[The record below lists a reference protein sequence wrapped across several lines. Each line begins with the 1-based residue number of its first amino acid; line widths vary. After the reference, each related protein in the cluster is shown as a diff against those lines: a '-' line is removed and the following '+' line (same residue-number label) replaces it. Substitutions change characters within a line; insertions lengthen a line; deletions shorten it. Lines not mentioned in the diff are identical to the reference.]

1 MEHLIDEVD
10 GQGDIRVQAPACP
23 DVRGQRSRGS
33 AKLGYRL
40 LDLLKNLRRVLLHLP
55 GVGRRVLHVD
65 CLVEDGNEGF
75 ELIAV
80 DHLKG
85 EKSGKEME
93 INNRRKRENS
103 PAGDELQQS
112 SVIV

>member
-1 MEHLIDEVD
+1 MDFDKPKVYGDTFISD
-10 GQGDIRVQAPACP
+10 GL
-23 DVRGQRSRGS
+23 VRYS
-33 AKLGYRL
+33 ASKM
-40 LDLLKNLRRVLLHLP
+40 
-55 GVGRRVLHVD
+55 
-65 CLVEDGNEGF
+65 DGNEGF

-85 EKSGKEME
+85 EKSGKEMD